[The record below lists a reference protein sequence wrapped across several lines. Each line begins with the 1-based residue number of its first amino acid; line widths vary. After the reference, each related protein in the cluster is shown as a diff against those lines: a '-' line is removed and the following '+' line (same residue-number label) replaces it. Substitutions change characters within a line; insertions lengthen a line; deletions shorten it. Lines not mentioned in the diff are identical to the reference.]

1 MKRLLLLLVPSI
13 ALAQPTTM
21 PKKVK
26 IQPVKIERVAPLAE
40 VTAQLEEAI
49 RARDAKAIAPL
60 LRKQGMF
67 VGMWFPDAACT
78 KRFGKAKKLKKAAD
92 INALAGCLAKLELQP
107 TTRKSQF
114 QNGALLTYAPG
125 IEVEIAVE
133 HGDVYYAGYV
143 HHADHKQREVPT
155 LTAQAFEALR
165 RSGSTNV
172 DAAVEAKLAPE
183 VSKRNGTQVAAWIE
197 VCLDSK
203 GKTKMA
209 VSEATTSEIG
219 KVVLAATADWTFQPF
234 GKGVPVCSHSLVTY
248 PAAKAPKTEV
258 LPFAHNIPATFE
270 IDDEGVEGGV
280 VGGVEGGVAGEWVPG
295 VGWADAQ
302 LPPPPPPPPSAPP
315 QNVPPTLLEGNRIAG
330 NKVIVPDD
338 KTKEAIAAS
347 QKDKIIGSFKMCV
360 DPTGVVTTVSQLKST
375 GFPAYDSKIK
385 SEMMTWAYRP
395 YMVNGKAVPVC
406 TAVTFIYSQR

>member
-1 MKRLLLLLVPSI
+1 MKRLLLLLLPSI
-13 ALAQPTTM
+13 ALAQPTTV
-21 PKKVK
+21 PKKVR
-26 IQPVKIERVAPLAE
+26 IERVAPLAE
-40 VTAQLEEAI
+40 VSAQLEEAI

-67 VGMWFPDAACT
+67 VAGMWFPDAACT

-92 INALAGCLAKLELQP
+92 ITAFAGCLAKLELQP

-125 IEVEIAVE
+125 IEIEIAIE
-133 HGDVYYAGYV
+133 DGAVYYAGYV
-143 HHADHKQREVPT
+143 HQADHKQRELPT

-165 RSGSTNV
+165 KSGSTNV

-197 VCLDSK
+197 VCLDAK
-203 GKTKMA
+203 GKAKTT

-219 KVVLAATADWTFQPF
+219 KVLLAATADWTFQPF

-258 LPFAHNIPATFE
+258 LPHAHYIPATFE
-270 IDDEGVEGGV
+270 IDDEGVVGGV
-280 VGGVEGGVAGEWVPG
+280 EGGVEGGVAGEWVPG

-302 LPPPPPPPPSAPP
+302 LPPPPPPPSAPP

-330 NKVIVPDD
+330 NKAIVPDD
-338 KTKEAIAAS
+338 TTKKAIAAS

-375 GFPAYDSKIK
+375 GFPAYDAKIMR
-385 SEMMTWAYRP
+385 EMKTWGYRP

-406 TAVTFIYSQR
+406 TAVTFIYSQN